1 MAKNLGKDRCN
12 KTIYQI
18 FPPKKVIILL
28 KNTFHRHICYKNL
41 VPSSIFATNSL
52 RKVTA
57 CPPRNRR
64 GHDSIVA
71 CPLAFLEGYAAVVA
85 CPLTFF
91 GGYAAIAA
99 CPLAFLGGYAAVVA
113 CPLAFLGGYAAVVAC
128 PLAFLGGYAAIAAC
142 PLAFLGGYAAVVA
155 CPLTFFGGY
164 AAVAAC
170 PLAFL
175 KGYTRIVACPPRI
188 REGHATKRN
197 RLFWLR
203 TARPRS
209 RMIFRSL
216 RMMTLFA
223 AKGIAIRM
231 LLFKDITHEQYPL
244 RQRRRN
250 AGVPNRPEKGARA

>member
-12 KTIYQI
+12 KTIFQI
-18 FPPKKVIILL
+18 IFEKKANIFK
-28 KNTFHRHICYKNL
+28 KNAFHRHNCYKYL
-41 VPSSIFATNSL
+41 IPSNIFATNSR

-71 CPLAFLEGYAAVVA
+71 CPLTFLEGYAAVVA
-85 CPLTFF
+85 CPLVFPE
-91 GGYAAIAA
+91 GYAAVAA

-113 CPLAFLGGYAAVVAC
+113 CPLAFLGGYAAVV
-128 PLAFLGGYAAIAAC
+128 
-142 PLAFLGGYAAVVA
+142 
-155 CPLTFFGGY
+155 
-164 AAVAAC
+164 AC

-209 RMIFRSL
+209 
-216 RMMTLFA
+216 
-223 AKGIAIRM
+223 
-231 LLFKDITHEQYPL
+231 
-244 RQRRRN
+244 
-250 AGVPNRPEKGARA
+250 

>member
-12 KTIYQI
+12 KTIFQI
-18 FPPKKVIILL
+18 ISDKNAIIFKK
-28 KNTFHRHICYKNL
+28 NSFHRHNCYKYL
-41 VPSSIFATNSL
+41 IPSNIFATNSL

-71 CPLAFLEGYAAVVA
+71 CPLTFRGGYAAVVA

-91 GGYAAIAA
+91 GGYV
-99 CPLAFLGGYAAVVA
+99 AVVA
-113 CPLAFLGGYAAVVAC
+113 CPLAFL
-128 PLAFLGGYAAIAAC
+128 
-142 PLAFLGGYAAVVA
+142 
-155 CPLTFFGGY
+155 GGY

-209 RMIFRSL
+209 RTIFRSL
-216 RMMTLFA
+216 SMMILFA

-231 LLFKDITHEQYPL
+231 LLVKDITHEQYPL

>member
-12 KTIYQI
+12 KTIFQI
-18 FPPKKVIILL
+18 FTQKKVIILL

-41 VPSSIFATNSL
+41 IPSSIFATNSR

-71 CPLAFLEGYAAVVA
+71 CPLTFRGGYAAVVA
-85 CPLTFF
+85 CPLT
-91 GGYAAIAA
+91 Y
-99 CPLAFLGGYAAVVA
+99 LGGYAAVVA
-113 CPLAFLGGYAAVVAC
+113 CPLAFLEGYAAV
-128 PLAFLGGYAAIAAC
+128 AAC

-155 CPLTFFGGY
+155 CPLTFLGGY
-164 AAVAAC
+164 AAVVAC

-175 KGYTRIVACPPRI
+175 KGYTRIVAYPPRI
-188 REGHATKRN
+188 REGHATIRI

-209 RMIFRSL
+209 RIIFRSL

-231 LLFKDITHEQYPL
+231 LLVKDITHEQYPL

>member
-12 KTIYQI
+12 KTIFQI
-18 FPPKKVIILL
+18 FSPKKVIILL

-41 VPSSIFATNSL
+41 VPSNIFATNSR

-71 CPLAFLEGYAAVVA
+71 CPL
-85 CPLTFF
+85 TFF
-91 GGYAAIAA
+91 GGYAAVAA
-99 CPLAFLGGYAAVVA
+99 CPLAFLGGYAAVV
-113 CPLAFLGGYAAVVAC
+113 
-128 PLAFLGGYAAIAAC
+128 
-142 PLAFLGGYAAVVA
+142 
-155 CPLTFFGGY
+155 
-164 AAVAAC
+164 AC

-209 RMIFRSL
+209 RTIFRAV

-231 LLFKDITHEQYPL
+231 LLVKDITHEQYPL

>member
-12 KTIYQI
+12 KTIFQI
-18 FPPKKVIILL
+18 IFEKKANIFK
-28 KNTFHRHICYKNL
+28 KNAFHRHNCYKYL
-41 VPSSIFATNSL
+41 IPSNIFATNSR

-71 CPLAFLEGYAAVVA
+71 CPLAFR
-85 CPLTFF
+85 
-91 GGYAAIAA
+91 
-99 CPLAFLGGYAAVVA
+99 GGYAAVV
-113 CPLAFLGGYAAVVAC
+113 
-128 PLAFLGGYAAIAAC
+128 
-142 PLAFLGGYAAVVA
+142 
-155 CPLTFFGGY
+155 
-164 AAVAAC
+164 AC

-209 RMIFRSL
+209 RTIFRAV

-231 LLFKDITHEQYPL
+231 LLVKDITHEQYPL

>member
-12 KTIYQI
+12 KPIFQI

-64 GHDSIVA
+64 GHDTIVACPLAFLEGYAAIVA
-71 CPLAFLEGYAAVVA
+71 CPLAFLEGYAAVD
-85 CPLTFF
+85 
-91 GGYAAIAA
+91 
-99 CPLAFLGGYAAVVA
+99 
-113 CPLAFLGGYAAVVAC
+113 
-128 PLAFLGGYAAIAAC
+128 AC

-155 CPLTFFGGY
+155 CPLT
-164 AAVAAC
+164 
-170 PLAFL
+170 FL

-188 REGHATKRN
+188 REGHATIRI

-209 RMIFRSL
+209 RIIFRSL

-231 LLFKDITHEQYPL
+231 LLVKDITHEQYPL

>member
-12 KTIYQI
+12 KTIFQI
-18 FPPKKVIILL
+18 ISDKNAIIFKK
-28 KNTFHRHICYKNL
+28 NSFHRHNCYKNL
-41 VPSSIFATNSL
+41 IPSNIFATNSR

-71 CPLAFLEGYAAVVA
+71 CPLAFR
-85 CPLTFF
+85 
-91 GGYAAIAA
+91 
-99 CPLAFLGGYAAVVA
+99 
-113 CPLAFLGGYAAVVAC
+113 
-128 PLAFLGGYAAIAAC
+128 
-142 PLAFLGGYAAVVA
+142 GGYAAVVA

-164 AAVAAC
+164 ATVVACPLAFFGGYVAVVAC

-188 REGHATKRN
+188 REGHATIRI

-209 RMIFRSL
+209 
-216 RMMTLFA
+216 
-223 AKGIAIRM
+223 
-231 LLFKDITHEQYPL
+231 
-244 RQRRRN
+244 
-250 AGVPNRPEKGARA
+250 

>member
-12 KTIYQI
+12 KTIFQI
-18 FPPKKVIILL
+18 ISDKNAIIFKK
-28 KNTFHRHICYKNL
+28 NSFHRHNCYKYL
-41 VPSSIFATNSL
+41 IPSNIFATNSR

-71 CPLAFLEGYAAVVA
+71 CPLAFLGGYAPVVACPLAFLEGYAAIVACPLTFPGGYAAVVA
-85 CPLTFF
+85 CPLAFLGGYAAVVACPLAF
-91 GGYAAIAA
+91 LEGYAAIAA
-99 CPLAFLGGYAAVVA
+99 CPPTFLGGYAAVVA

-128 PLAFLGGYAAIAAC
+128 PLAFL
-142 PLAFLGGYAAVVA
+142 
-155 CPLTFFGGY
+155 
-164 AAVAAC
+164 
-170 PLAFL
+170 
-175 KGYTRIVACPPRI
+175 KGYIRIVACPPRI
-188 REGHATKRN
+188 RKGHATKRN

-216 RMMTLFA
+216 SMMILFA

-231 LLFKDITHEQYPL
+231 LLVKDITHEQYPL